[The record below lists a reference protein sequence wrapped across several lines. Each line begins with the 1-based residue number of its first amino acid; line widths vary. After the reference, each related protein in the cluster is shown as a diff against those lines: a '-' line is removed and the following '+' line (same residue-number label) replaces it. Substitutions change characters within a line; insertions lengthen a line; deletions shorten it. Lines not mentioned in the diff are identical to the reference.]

1 MLIDDCGNRWKC
13 IAVYWTRPYTHIK
26 IGRGWSRMVNA
37 RMLGV
42 GVKVVVGA
50 PKVGKMKQSTLGRS
64 FNLLLIRTI

>member
-1 MLIDDCGNRWKC
+1 
-13 IAVYWTRPYTHIK
+13 
-26 IGRGWSRMVNA
+26 MVNA